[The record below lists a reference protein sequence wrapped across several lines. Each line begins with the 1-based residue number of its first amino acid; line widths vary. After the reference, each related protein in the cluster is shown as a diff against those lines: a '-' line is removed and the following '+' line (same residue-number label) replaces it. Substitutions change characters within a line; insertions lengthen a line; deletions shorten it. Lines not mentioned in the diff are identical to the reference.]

1 VVGATSWNWGIL
13 ELSALFFALAVVAGP
28 LGGLSANETARS
40 FVAGAADMTYA
51 GLVVGLARGSLVVL
65 REASVI
71 DTITQAMADGV
82 SHWPVSISV
91 LGVYLMQCLLNFIVP
106 SGSGQAAV
114 SLPVLAP
121 FGDLLGITRQTTVLA
136 YQLGDGMSNI
146 LTPTSGYFMAALG
159 ILKIPWSVWVRWM
172 LPLFAVWFVMG
183 SIAMLVANAMQLG
196 PF

>member
-1 VVGATSWNWGIL
+1 
-13 ELSALFFALAVVAGP
+13 
-28 LGGLSANETARS
+28 
-40 FVAGAADMTYA
+40 
-51 GLVVGLARGSLVVL
+51 
-65 REASVI
+65 
-71 DTITQAMADGV
+71 
-82 SHWPVSISV
+82 
-91 LGVYLMQCLLNFIVP
+91 MQCLLNFIVP

-159 ILKIPWSVWVRWM
+159 ILKIPWSVWVRWL
-172 LPLFAVWFVMG
+172 LPLFAVWLVMG
-183 SIAMLVANAMQLG
+183 SIAVLVAHAIQLG